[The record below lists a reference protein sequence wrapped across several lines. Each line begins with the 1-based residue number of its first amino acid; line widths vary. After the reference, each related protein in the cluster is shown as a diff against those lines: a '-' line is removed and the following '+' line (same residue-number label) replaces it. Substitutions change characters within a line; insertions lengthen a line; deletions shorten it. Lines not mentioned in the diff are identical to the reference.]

1 MVIEAF
7 ALVGIIIILG
17 FIGDYLFKKTSIPD
31 ILILILFGFL
41 LGPIFN
47 IIDPAVLSP
56 IAPFLASLALLIIL
70 FDAGLNLNLRR
81 VLRESSRAFLLGVL
95 SFLTSMI
102 FTTFLAY
109 YIWNWSWMYS
119 LLLGAIIGGTSS
131 SVVIPLISRM
141 KLSPRVTTLLS
152 LESAITD
159 AIVVVVGIAILHVIT
174 VSPGGNELTTIAHS
188 ITSAFSIGATFGLI
202 TGIIWLR
209 ILKNIEHGIYDDIIT
224 LSFVLLLFAIVESL
238 GGNGAIFALA
248 FGLVLGNGR
257 EISDMLN
264 IKEPMEAGRMMKKFM
279 SQISFFIRTF
289 FFMYLGLMLIIKN
302 YHLIF
307 YGILISVILLFGRLI
322 SSYFAS
328 FGDALLEKNRSIMTI
343 ILPRGL
349 AAAVLSQLI
358 VTSNVSKGY
367 MFSDIIII
375 VIIITVV
382 ISSIGSSII
391 EKGMKSAI
399 DEKEKTNN

>member
-1 MVIEAF
+1 
-7 ALVGIIIILG
+7 
-17 FIGDYLFKKTSIPD
+17 
-31 ILILILFGFL
+31 
-41 LGPIFN
+41 
-47 IIDPAVLSP
+47 
-56 IAPFLASLALLIIL
+56 
-70 FDAGLNLNLRR
+70 
-81 VLRESSRAFLLGVL
+81 
-95 SFLTSMI
+95 MI
-102 FTTFLAY
+102 FTAFLAY
-109 YIWNWSWMYS
+109 YLWNWSWMHS

-174 VSPGGNELTTIAHS
+174 VSPNGNELTAIAHS

-202 TGIIWLR
+202 AGIIWLR

-224 LSFVLLLFAIVESL
+224 LSFVLLSFAIVESL

-248 FGLVLGNGR
+248 FGLVLGNGK

-264 IKEPMEAGRMMKKFM
+264 IKEPMEVGRIMKKFM
-279 SQISFFIRTF
+279 AQISFFIRTF
-289 FFMYLGLMLIIKN
+289 FFMYLGLLLIIKDL
-302 YHLIF
+302 HLIF
-307 YGILISVILLFGRLI
+307 YSILIAIILLFGRLI

-328 FGDALLEKNRSIMTI
+328 LGDTLLEKNRGILTI

-358 VTSNVSKGY
+358 VTSNISKSY
-367 MFSDIIII
+367 IFSDIIII
-375 VIIITVV
+375 VIIITVI

-391 EKGMKSAI
+391 ERSMKNSI
-399 DEKEKTNN
+399 DEKEKINN